1 MSIAILIS
9 TEEEQKLFSFDDEGI
24 HTIQQH
30 IQQYIGVDVDR
41 ILSFDLACSDKVTG
55 DDAAELYDMLDNLQD
70 STW

>member
-1 MSIAILIS
+1 MSVAILIS

-24 HTIQQH
+24 HTIQKH
-30 IQQYIGVDVDR
+30 IQQYVDDAR

-55 DDAAELYDMLDNLQD
+55 DDAADLYDMLDNLQD